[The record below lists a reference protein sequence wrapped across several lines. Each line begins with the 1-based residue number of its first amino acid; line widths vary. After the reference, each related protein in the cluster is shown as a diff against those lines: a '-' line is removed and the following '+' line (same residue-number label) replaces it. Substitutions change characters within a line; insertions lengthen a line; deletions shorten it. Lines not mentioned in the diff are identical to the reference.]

1 MDCLGTPR
9 TLVAWRRAGLL
20 LPLLTVLIAGCSAAA
35 TPSSSPQSTS
45 PSTPELGG
53 TAIGAPAAASA
64 GPAIAPVPDGSATG
78 GGSGSAAAS
87 GAIAFPYPVVGG
99 SAGLAPDHQLV
110 VSGTGWAT
118 VKSDLSDRSRAQ
130 RTALAAALADAK
142 SQAQAAASDAGVTLG
157 GVVSISISVGGNYFM
172 PMGVAESPLSG
183 PSTGGATAVPPAT
196 TGSAPSTPTSEQLAV
211 TVTVAYSIS

>member
-1 MDCLGTPR
+1 MDRLGTPR

-20 LPLLTVLIAGCSAAA
+20 LPVLTVLIAGCSAAA
-35 TPSSSPQSTS
+35 APSSPPQSTG
-45 PSTPELGG
+45 PSAPALGG
-53 TAIGAPAAASA
+53 PAIGAPAAASVE
-64 GPAIAPVPDGSATG
+64 PAIAPVPNGSVTA
-78 GGSGSAAAS
+78 GGSGGAAAS
-87 GAIAFPYPVVGG
+87 GAIAYPYPVLGG

-118 VKSDLSDRSRAQ
+118 VRADLSDRSRAE

-142 SQAQAAASDAGVTLG
+142 AQAQAAASDAGVTLG
-157 GVVSISISVGGNYFM
+157 GVVSMSISVGGNYFM

-183 PSTGGATAVPPAT
+183 PSSGGATAVPPAT
-196 TGSAPSTPTSEQLAV
+196 TGSAPSTPTSEQLGV